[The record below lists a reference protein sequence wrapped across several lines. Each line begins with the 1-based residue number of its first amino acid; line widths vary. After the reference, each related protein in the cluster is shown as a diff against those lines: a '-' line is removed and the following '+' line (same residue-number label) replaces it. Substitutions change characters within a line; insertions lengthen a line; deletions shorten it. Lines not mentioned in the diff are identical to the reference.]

1 MTRSDIVDSLSEK
14 LGTSKV
20 EARRVLDAVLEEV
33 AAAIRSGAV
42 TLHGFGSFKIKDLPE
57 REVSNPRTGEKS
69 IAPPSRKVK
78 FRPAVALLEVA

>member
-42 TLHGFGSFKIKDLPE
+42 TLHGFGSFKIRDLPE
-57 REVSNPRTGEKS
+57 REVINPRTGERSMAKPRRQ
-69 IAPPSRKVK
+69 AK
-78 FRPAVALLEVA
+78 FRPAPALLEVA